1 MGARGKAEILE
12 FYNGRKRGLEAQR
25 NIDRKAAESWG
36 FNFYGEPITAINLS
50 GMYQTEKP
58 KKIDGGQNKKSK
70 EFLDENNDGI
80 PDMVERPEL
89 SDEEKARA
97 VVDNKEVKETTA
109 VLNQKQLKKA
119 ETEFNKFQKKTNNQI
134 AMLKKNISD
143 KKKQM
148 NRLTSFSKES
158 LVNRKNIM
166 KEEIK
171 SLEAQ
176 LKEKEDLLQNT
187 DINAWLDTMAS
198 KKLKKEI
205 EVGKSSAEL
214 AKEYLQSRNL

>member
-1 MGARGKAEILE
+1 MH
-12 FYNGRKRGLEAQR
+12 
-25 NIDRKAAESWG
+25 
-36 FNFYGEPITAINLS
+36 
-50 GMYQTEKP
+50 QTEKP
-58 KKIDGGQNKKSK
+58 KKIDDDQNKKSK
-70 EFLDENNDGI
+70 EFLDENNDGV

-89 SDEEKARA
+89 SDEEKKEKEFILKEWESYTVEQKNEYNNDFNTFYETVTTPAGA
-97 VVDNKEVKETTA
+97 VTDNNGTEKTTA

-119 ETEFNKFQKKTNNQI
+119 ETGFNRFQKKTNNQI
-134 AMLKKNISD
+134 SMLKKNISD

-187 DINAWLDTMAS
+187 DINVWLDTMAS

>member
-1 MGARGKAEILE
+1 
-12 FYNGRKRGLEAQR
+12 
-25 NIDRKAAESWG
+25 
-36 FNFYGEPITAINLS
+36 
-50 GMYQTEKP
+50 
-58 KKIDGGQNKKSK
+58 
-70 EFLDENNDGI
+70 
-80 PDMVERPEL
+80 
-89 SDEEKARA
+89 
-97 VVDNKEVKETTA
+97 
-109 VLNQKQLKKA
+109 
-119 ETEFNKFQKKTNNQI
+119 
-134 AMLKKNISD
+134 MLKKNISD

-187 DINAWLDTMAS
+187 DINVWLDTMAS